1 MKNYWERIE
10 LCGEYLLSWQEQAAA
25 LAAPVPKTYAQ
36 VQQLA
41 EGTIPGIVPG
51 NYELDL
57 VRAGLLADP
66 FYGENLLE
74 AEKLEGRHVYY
85 AKRFQYTACQGTEPF
100 LVFEGIDTVA
110 EIYLNGHLLGKSEN
124 MLIPQEFPAKELLLE
139 GGNELV
145 VHIVPACIA
154 ARENKVSA
162 GNGAL
167 RYNYETLRL
176 RKAPHMFGWDIMP
189 RLVSAGIFRPAYL
202 EYRPA
207 ARFKQSYL
215 MTTKVD
221 LLSEKAEL
229 TFFYEFE
236 TPEADLSAYQVV
248 LSGTC
253 GGRSFQ
259 AQCRPWFT
267 AGKLEFSAEN
277 VAFWWPKGYGM
288 PALYDVTVQLKK
300 DGMLLDECVFRTGI
314 RTVHLERTGVTDL
327 FLSGKFHFEVNG
339 KKVFILGTN
348 FVPIDAFHSRD
359 RERLPQVMDLLE
371 DIGCNTIRCW
381 GGGVYEDEYLF
392 ERCDEMGIL
401 IWQDFIMACA
411 IYPTDEDFCRVFRSE
426 AETAVRRL
434 RQHPSILLWS
444 GDNECDQ
451 FIQGGNFPRDPNRNH
466 LTRRVLQDVADFE
479 DPARPYLPS
488 SPFIDQQAKDLPG
501 DRYLTEQHLWGPRD
515 YFKGSFYKESLCN
528 FASEIGYHGCPSRVS
543 LEKFLPADK
552 LWPWQGNSSWLI
564 HAASPEVNENGS
576 YAYRI
581 ALMAKQIEELF
592 GDIPDTLEDFIL
604 ASQISQAEAKKFFV
618 EMFRLGQ
625 PRRTGLIWWN
635 LIDGW
640 PQFSDAVV
648 DYYYEKK
655 LAYHYIKQVQQPVL
669 LAMAEPLNW
678 NCELRIIND
687 TAAVKSVSYTV
698 TEYCSGKT
706 VQKGSIQAPCGVTV
720 LGNIPYTQSEKK
732 IYILQWEYDGISHK
746 NHYLAGNP
754 PFDLDFYR
762 EFLQTVYIK

>member
-1 MKNYWERIE
+1 MKSNWERTD
-10 LCGEYLLSWQEQAAA
+10 LCGEYLLSWEEHTAAVSGV
-25 LAAPVPKTYAQ
+25 VPKTFAH

-41 EGTIPGIVPG
+41 QTPISGIVPG

-57 VRAGLLADP
+57 VRAGLLEDP

-85 AKRFQYTACQGTEPF
+85 ARRFHYQPRQGTLPY
-100 LVFEGIDTVA
+100 LVFEGIDTIA
-110 EIYLNGHLLGKSEN
+110 EIYLNGQKLGSCDN
-124 MLIPQEFPAKELLLE
+124 MLIPQEFSAQALLQAGE
-139 GGNELV
+139 NDLV
-145 VHIVPACIA
+145 VHITPACIA
-154 ARENKVSA
+154 ARKNKVSA
-162 GNGAL
+162 GNSAL
-167 RYNYETLRL
+167 CYNYETLRL

-189 RLVSAGIFRPAYL
+189 RLVSAGIFRPVYL
-202 EYRPA
+202 EHRPA
-207 ARFKQSYL
+207 ARFQQSYL
-215 MTTKVD
+215 MTTRVD
-221 LLSEKAEL
+221 ILREKAEL
-229 TFFYEFE
+229 ELFYEFE
-236 TPEADLSAYQVV
+236 TPEADLSDYRVELTA
-248 LSGTC
+248 SC
-253 GGRSFQ
+253 GDKHFQ

-267 AGKLEFSAEN
+267 AGKLDFSADE
-277 VAFWWPKGYGM
+277 VSFWWPKGYGT
-288 PALYDVTVQLKK
+288 PSLYDVTVLLKK
-300 DGMLLDECVFRTGI
+300 GNETLDMRMFRTGI
-314 RTVHLERTGVTDL
+314 RTVHLERTGVTDS
-327 FLSGKFHFEVNG
+327 FFSGKFHFEVNG
-339 KKVFILGTN
+339 KQIFILGTN

-371 DIGCNTIRCW
+371 DVGCNTIRCW
-381 GGGVYEDEYLF
+381 GGGLYEDDYLF
-392 ERCDEMGIL
+392 ARCDEMGIL

-411 IYPTDEDFCRVFRSE
+411 LYPTDADFCRVLRGE

-451 FIQGGNFPRDPNRNH
+451 FIQDGKFPRDPNRNH
-466 LTRRVLQDVADFE
+466 LTRRVLQDVVDFE
-479 DPARPYLPS
+479 DPVRPYLPS
-488 SPFIDQQAKDLPG
+488 SPFIDDQAKDLPG

-515 YFKGSFYKESLCN
+515 YFKSSFYKDSICN
-528 FASEIGYHGCPSRVS
+528 FASEIGYHGCPSKVS
-543 LEKFLPADK
+543 LEKFLPAEK
-552 LWPWQGNSSWLI
+552 LWPWQGNSAWLI
-564 HAASPEVNENGS
+564 HAASPEVNENGC

-592 GDIPDTLEDFIL
+592 GEIPQTLEAFIS
-604 ASQISQAEAKKFFV
+604 ASQISQAEAKKFFI

-655 LAYHYIKQVQQPVL
+655 LAYHYIKQVQQPLL

-678 NCELRIIND
+678 NCELRVIND
-687 TAAVKSVSYTV
+687 TGAPKALSYRV
-698 TEYCSGKT
+698 TAYGGEKT
-706 VQKGSIQAPCGVTV
+706 VKQGSINAPTGVTV
-720 LGNIPYTQSEKK
+720 LDSIPYTQSEKK
-732 IYILQWEYDGISHK
+732 IYVIQWECGAFSGK

-762 EFLQTVYIK
+762 DFLQKVYGK